1 MAAFLLD
8 TDTLTLFQ
16 HDQPA
21 VVRNVA
27 AHAAGGIAL
36 ATVTATVE
44 EQVGGWYVRV
54 RQARTP
60 ADHLLSSELLT
71 RIAPTWS
78 RFELLPLTPSVLAT
92 FDQLVRA
99 KLGVKRNDLRI
110 AAVALNAGA
119 TLVTRNR
126 RDFAR
131 VPNLPLA
138 DWSA

>member
-1 MAAFLLD
+1 MAAFVLD

-16 HDQPA
+16 HGHP
-21 VVRNVA
+21 VVLRNVA
-27 AHAAGGIAL
+27 TRGDAGIAL
-36 ATVTATVE
+36 ATVTVE
-44 EQVGGWYVRV
+44 EQVGGWYVQV
-54 RQARTP
+54 RRARAP
-60 ADHLLSSELLT
+60 ADHVLASELLT

-92 FDQLVRA
+92 FTGLVRA
-99 KLGVKRNDLRI
+99 KLNVKRNDLRI
-110 AAVALNAGA
+110 AAVALDAGA

-131 VPNLPLA
+131 VPDLPLE